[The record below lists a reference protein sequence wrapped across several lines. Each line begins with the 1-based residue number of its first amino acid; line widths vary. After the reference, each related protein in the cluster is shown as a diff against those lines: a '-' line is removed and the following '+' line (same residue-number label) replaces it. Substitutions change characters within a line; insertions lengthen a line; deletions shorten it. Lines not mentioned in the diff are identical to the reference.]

1 MKDIDNNTIKVGKY
15 EPRVVSELN
24 HTLFMIA
31 KTTMDEA
38 THLNHIGWSGVG
50 DFIDYL
56 EENYD
61 IKIKEGK

>member
-1 MKDIDNNTIKVGKY
+1 MKNKSDNRTIKVGKY

-24 HTLFMIA
+24 HELFEAA
-31 KTTMDEA
+31 KCWEPYSK
-38 THLNHIGWSGVG
+38 HIGWSDIGN
-50 DFIDYL
+50 FIDYL